1 MNIYNGN
8 LIKYQ
13 LLWKIILM
21 VNNNSKNRNK

>member
-1 MNIYNGN
+1 MNLYNGN